1 MRTLLLLLLLC
12 TTRTRPFA
20 ARRAHLPA
28 TLRRATTTTVVEM
41 RVNRRNTRR
50 VTFKNTGGTVGENAR
65 RKDESEVP
73 NKVFFANI
81 KYEATEDDLRP
92 FFSAV
97 GPVTNVQLVRDSYTG
112 QSKGYGFVTFSS
124 PLAATTAIR
133 SLHGKPFRGREI
145 RLDDATSLSKRRKE
159 KAAREGFEKREAR
172 RQAEKAA
179 AAKEEG

>member
-1 MRTLLLLLLLC
+1 MRTLLLLL
-12 TTRTRPFA
+12 TATRTRPFA
-20 ARRAHLPA
+20 ARRMKLPT
-28 TLRRATTTTVVEM
+28 TLRRATTTTVTEM

-81 KYEATEDDLRP
+81 KYDATEEDLKP

-133 SLHGKPFRGREI
+133 SLHGKPFKGREI

-159 KAAREGFEKREAR
+159 KAASEGFARREAR

>member
-1 MRTLLLLLLLC
+1 MRTLLLLL
-12 TTRTRPFA
+12 TATSTRPFA

-28 TLRRATTTTVVEM
+28 TLRRATTTTVEM

-133 SLHGKPFRGREI
+133 SLHGKPFKGREI

-159 KAAREGFEKREAR
+159 KAAREGFERREAR

>member
-1 MRTLLLLLLLC
+1 MRTLLLLL
-12 TTRTRPFA
+12 TATSTRPFTA
-20 ARRAHLPA
+20 SRTRLPL
-28 TLRRATTTTVVEM
+28 TRRRATTTTVEM

-81 KYEATEDDLRP
+81 KYDATEEDLRP

-112 QSKGYGFVTFSS
+112 QSKGYGFVTFCS

-133 SLHGKPFRGREI
+133 SLHGKPFKGREI

-159 KAAREGFEKREAR
+159 KAASEGFARREAR

>member
-1 MRTLLLLLLLC
+1 M
-12 TTRTRPFA
+12 
-20 ARRAHLPA
+20 
-28 TLRRATTTTVVEM
+28 
-41 RVNRRNTRR
+41 
-50 VTFKNTGGTVGENAR
+50 
-65 RKDESEVP
+65 
-73 NKVFFANI
+73 FANI
-81 KYEATEDDLRP
+81 RYDATEDDLRP

-124 PLAATTAIR
+124 RRAATAIR
-133 SLHGKPFRGREI
+133 SLHGKPFKGREI

-159 KAAREGFEKREAR
+159 KAAREGFERREAR